1 MRKFLIFSPP
11 YNEKQGGVICLH
23 KLAHLINES
32 GNEAY
37 LFPAFENLEFN
48 RKNLLIPTL
57 KFCRDLYRM
66 AFQNFKTN
74 KHLNTPIFKG
84 RISDLKS
91 DEWIVV
97 YYEQVF
103 GNPLNA
109 RNVVRWLLHQPG
121 FHTGQV
127 YYGFNELHVR
137 FNEATRPFLYPNS
150 MQANFFLPIIHYPLE
165 LYNKNGTAEQRT
177 GTAYCLRKGKG
188 KPIQHDLNDSIL
200 IDRLS
205 HERVSKIFKRVK
217 TFVSY
222 DSYTAYSR
230 LASLCGAESIVIPDE
245 GVSEEQWYPNP
256 EDRLGVAYGFE
267 NIERAQKTSALLL
280 AKIEK
285 EQNESAHSVGVFID
299 ACEEFF
305 ERERYNIFR
314 KKHAR

>member
-84 RISDLKS
+84 RISDLNS

-137 FNEATRPFLYPNS
+137 FNEPIRPFSYPNS
-150 MQANFFLPIIHYPLE
+150 MQADFFLPIIHYPLE
-165 LYNKNGTAEQRT
+165 LYNKIGTAEQRT
-177 GTAYCLRKGKG
+177 GTGYLTNRFQRYLNGLR
-188 KPIQHDLNDSIL
+188 
-200 IDRLS
+200 RLFLTIATPPT
-205 HERVSKIFKRVK
+205 HV
-217 TFVSY
+217 
-222 DSYTAYSR
+222 
-230 LASLCGAESIVIPDE
+230 
-245 GVSEEQWYPNP
+245 
-256 EDRLGVAYGFE
+256 
-267 NIERAQKTSALLL
+267 
-280 AKIEK
+280 
-285 EQNESAHSVGVFID
+285 
-299 ACEEFF
+299 
-305 ERERYNIFR
+305 
-314 KKHAR
+314 